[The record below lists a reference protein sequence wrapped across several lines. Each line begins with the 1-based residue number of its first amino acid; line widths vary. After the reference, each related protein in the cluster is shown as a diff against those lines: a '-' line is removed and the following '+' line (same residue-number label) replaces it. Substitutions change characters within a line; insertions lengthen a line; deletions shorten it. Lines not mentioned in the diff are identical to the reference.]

1 MFKLTKSI
9 TKATSMMK
17 TKMPGLTC
25 CCAAI
30 ALLVLFAAPDGFAY
44 TLPKTGATVNA
55 FVPSSHKII
64 QEATGD
70 LNKDGIPDA
79 VLVLKDKKE
88 EKENSDADEVPR
100 LLVII
105 FGVKEGGYTLSAM
118 SEDAILCKTCGGVF
132 GDPFADLKIAR
143 GTLVIDHYGG
153 SSDRW
158 GFTHRWR
165 FQDGDWYLIGLASR
179 TENNLRGNYEAKDTN
194 LITGDCIIEKKSAS
208 GKVKIT
214 RTKVPMKPLSKLS
227 NFKFDY

>member
-1 MFKLTKSI
+1 
-9 TKATSMMK
+9 MMR

-25 CCAAI
+25 CFTAI
-30 ALLVLFAAPDGFAY
+30 ALLALLAAQDCFAY
-44 TLPKTGATVNA
+44 TLPKTGPTVNA
-55 FVPSSHKII
+55 FVPSGHKIM
-64 QEATGD
+64 QQATGD

-88 EKENSDADEVPR
+88 EKENSDAEDVPR

-105 FGVKEGGYTLSAM
+105 FGVKGGGYTLSAM
-118 SEDAILCKTCGGVF
+118 SEDTILCKTCGGVF
-132 GDPFADLKIAR
+132 GDPFADLKIIR
-143 GTLVIDHYGG
+143 GTIVIDHYGG

-179 TENNLRGNYEAKDTN
+179 TENNFRGNYETKDTN
-194 LITGDCIIEKKSAS
+194 LITGDCVIEKKPAS
-208 GKVKIT
+208 GKAKIT
-214 RTKVPMKPLSKLS
+214 RSKVPVKPLSKLS